1 MAERD
6 DERKKETGIVPELGE
21 GMGGEGPVEEGEV
34 GERLGDRRRRR
45 SMADGGS
52 EEAVEG
58 VAGQGHLL
66 GTGRLLR
73 RMIEED
79 RMMSLVFWGPPG
91 SGKTTLARIIARHTA
106 AEFVP
111 FSAVTSGIKEIRQ
124 VMSDAAK
131 IRSAIGR

>member
-6 DERKKETGIVPELGE
+6 DERKKETGIFPELGE
-21 GMGGEGPVEEGEV
+21 GMGVEGPVEEAQV
-34 GERLGDRRRRR
+34 GAPLADRMRPR
-45 SMADGGS
+45 SL
-52 EEAVEG
+52 EE
-58 VAGQGHLL
+58 VAGQEHLL
-66 GTGRLLR
+66 GQGRLLR

-131 IRSAIGR
+131 IRSAIGRRTILFIDE